1 MIFAANPAG
10 IAQVV
15 NEIEEIRVVDLAH
28 IWFMSPRVSGNLK
41 MSDDLEMSA
50 NLLGQVAPHDL
61 TMVQVHL
68 QKQVVAPN
76 FLDNLMSMIGGS
88 EKIPRHIARIDGLD
102 HELNTVWAQRRGS
115 PAQIADEY
123 GLTVRP

>member
-1 MIFAANPAG
+1 
-10 IAQVV
+10 
-15 NEIEEIRVVDLAH
+15 
-28 IWFMSPRVSGNLK
+28 MSI
-41 MSDDLEMSA
+41 
-50 NLLGQVAPHDL
+50 
-61 TMVQVHL
+61 
-68 QKQVVAPN
+68 
-76 FLDNLMSMIGGS
+76 IGGS